1 MTLDSRTI
9 LPAGKLPGDL
19 LGAMLARYT
28 RSDPRVL
35 IGPGIGR
42 DAAAIAFGDT
52 TLVVK
57 TDPVTFATTDA
68 GWYLVNVNA
77 NDLACMG
84 ATPRWLLTTALFPEG
99 KTTPALVEN
108 TFAGLDAAAS
118 AIGVTLVGGHCEIT
132 VGLDRLILV
141 GQLLGEADRDEL
153 YDLGN
158 AQSGD
163 AVLLCGG
170 IAVEGT
176 ALLARAAADALH
188 GLPAELL
195 QRAQDFLS
203 TPGISVLPAA
213 RAMRDAKIPV
223 RGLHDPTEGGIATAL
238 IELATATGL
247 GVEVDGDR
255 IPLYPES
262 GAICNALGLDPLGL
276 IASGALLAVVPDDS
290 SAAARA
296 AVQHAGVPC
305 AVIGQLSNRT
315 AGAWLTRGGR
325 REPMP
330 TFPVDEI
337 ARYFA
342 SRSTSLGLDL

>member
-1 MTLDSRTI
+1 MTLDSLTI

-19 LGAMLARYT
+19 LGAMLAHYT
-28 RSDPRVL
+28 RADPRVL
-35 IGPGIGR
+35 IGPGVGR
-42 DAAAIAFGDT
+42 DAAAIAFGEQ

-57 TDPVTFATTDA
+57 TDPITFATTDA

-99 KTTPALVEN
+99 KTTPELVED
-108 TFAGLDAAAS
+108 TFRGLDAAAT
-118 AIGVTLVGGHCEIT
+118 ATGVTLVGGHCEIT

-141 GQLLGEADRDEL
+141 GQLLGEAPRDEL
-153 YDLGN
+153 YDLRT
-158 AQSGD
+158 AQPGD

-170 IAVEGT
+170 IAIEGT
-176 ALLARAAADALH
+176 ALLAREAADALQELSP
-188 GLPAELL
+188 GLLR
-195 QRAQDFLS
+195 RAQDFLT

-213 RAMRDAKIPV
+213 RALRTASIPV

-238 IELATATGL
+238 AELAAATDL
-247 GVEVDGDR
+247 GVEIDYGS
-255 IPLYPES
+255 IPVYPEC
-262 GAICNALGLDPLGL
+262 GAICTALGLDPLGL

-290 SAAARA
+290 IAAACK
-296 AVQHAGVPC
+296 AVESAGVTC
-305 AVIGQLSNRT
+305 ARIGQIIRRD
-315 AGAWLTRGGR
+315 AGAWLTRAGR

-330 TFPVDEI
+330 TFAVDEI

-342 SRSTSLGLDL
+342 SRSA